1 MKILSLLRVE
11 ILYRPVFNLLVI
23 FLILFGGN
31 LWIAIILLTLLIR
44 FATIKLTS
52 MWNKTQQG
60 MSDMQ
65 PRLHE
70 IQEKYKDNPEQLSKE
85 TMKVFKTHGA
95 WPLKG
100 CLMMLIQIPVFIALY
115 QVVIKFSHNAVPTEW
130 LYSFLYNSV
139 GGFFNINTDIL
150 TLDNVNTWFLWMD
163 LLAKNNIA
171 LTIIA
176 GVLTFLQTKI
186 TMLVKPQ
193 TPAVPAWK
201 DGQKAPDMWKM
212 MWYMNIFLVF
222 MIGSIVYKMEA
233 AIGLYLCTTTLFSV
247 VQYSIQYKS
256 ILYAKW
262 LELTE
267 WKNWRIVEKK

>member
-1 MKILSLLRVE
+1 MKILGLLRVE
-11 ILYRPVFNLLVI
+11 ILYRPVFNLLVV

-52 MWNKTQQG
+52 MGNKTQQG

-95 WPLKG
+95 WPLKW

-115 QVVIKFSHNAVPTEW
+115 QVVIKFSHNTVPTEW

-139 GGFFNINTDIL
+139 GSFFNIQSDIL
-150 TLDNVNTWFLWMD
+150 TLDNVNTSFLWID
-163 LLAKNNIA
+163 LLAKNNVVLTAIA
-171 LTIIA
+171 A
-176 GVLTFLQTKI
+176 VLTFLQTKV

-193 TPAVPAWK
+193 TPTMPAWK
-201 DGQKAPDMWKM
+201 DGQKTPDMWKM
-212 MWYMNIFLVF
+212 MWFMNIFLVI
-222 MIGSIVYKMEA
+222 MIWGLVWQMEA

-247 VQYSIQYKS
+247 VQYTIQYRS

-262 LELTE
+262 LELTQ
-267 WKNWRIVEKK
+267 WKDWMIVEKK